1 MTDFALISVFLV
13 IGGIGFLFLMIS
25 LIVGDL
31 FDAFQIDLDLDTNGD
46 FGLFDSRVISVFL
59 TALGFVGALSVQFGF
74 GSLVAG
80 LFGLATGIGLGAL
93 VFAFGY
99 FLHKQQASS
108 SVGDRDLLGR
118 TAQVVVGIR
127 PGSVGQ
133 ISCLIGDERVEKVA
147 RSKYDE
153 EIEAGKTVFIEEV
166 TGEAIIV
173 SLFDDLRTFNSLPE

>member
-1 MTDFALISVFLV
+1 MAEITALTIFLI
-13 IGGIGFLFLMIS
+13 IGGVGFLFLMIS

-31 FDAFQIDLDLDTNGD
+31 FEAFDVDLDLDTNGD
-46 FGLFDSRVISVFL
+46 FGLFDSRVVSVFL

-74 GSLVAG
+74 GLIIAG
-80 LFGLATGIGLGAL
+80 LFGLATGIVLGAV

-127 PGSVGQ
+127 PGSIGQ
-133 ISCLIGDERVEKVA
+133 ISCLIGDERVEKIA
-147 RSKYDE
+147 RSKYDV

-166 TGEAIIV
+166 SGEAIIV
-173 SLFDDLRTFNSLPE
+173 SLVDDLREYHSLPG